1 VSAEATA
8 PPSVHRQS
16 GLCFA
21 LGYARPLGVKGGE
34 RLCASGVFWARHRRA
49 GAMRVVLQ
57 ADIEGVAQ
65 IIDYRECFPVSPP
78 TGRLAGAK

>member
-1 VSAEATA
+1 
-8 PPSVHRQS
+8 
-16 GLCFA
+16 
-21 LGYARPLGVKGGE
+21 
-34 RLCASGVFWARHRRA
+34 
-49 GAMRVVLQ
+49 MRVVLQ